1 MRKLLLIIPF
11 AFVITACGAPT
22 VEELVADP
30 ELLKATIA
38 ECLELSP
45 SDVVDSEACA
55 NVQAANMQLING
67 MAQDSLKKLGL

>member
-1 MRKLLLIIPF
+1 MS
-11 AFVITACGAPT
+11 
-22 VEELVADP
+22 DP
-30 ELLKATIA
+30 ELLQATIA

-67 MAQDSLKKLGL
+67 MANEGLKNIGF